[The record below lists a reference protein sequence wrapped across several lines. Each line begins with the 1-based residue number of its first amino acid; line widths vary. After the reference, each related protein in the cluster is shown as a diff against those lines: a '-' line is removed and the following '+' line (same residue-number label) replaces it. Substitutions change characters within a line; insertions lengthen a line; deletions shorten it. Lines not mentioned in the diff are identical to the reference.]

1 MKIDPS
7 ETVLAGNWVDDH
19 GRVIADQT
27 CERINALI
35 QTHLEELGRNPSG
48 WDALYRDPDNGRL
61 WELAYPQSELHGGGP
76 PRLRALTIDEAKQ
89 KYGDVVGN
97 S

>member
-7 ETVLAGNWVDDH
+7 ETVLTGNWVEDH
-19 GRVIADQT
+19 GRVIADQM

-35 QTHLEELGRNPSG
+35 QTHLEELGRDPSG
-48 WDALYRDPDNGRL
+48 WDALYRDPDDGRL
-61 WELAYPQSELHGGGP
+61 WELAYPQSELHGGSP
-76 PRLRALTIDEAKQ
+76 PQLRALTIHEAKQ
-89 KYGDVVGN
+89 KYGDVLGN